1 MNDKL
6 KHLIIGFVFILLLLP
21 LSVSADS
28 TLMKAAYIKDNS
40 LWIKIN
46 ETDKQ
51 ISSEKMLGYPKWSF
65 DGKWLAYLKGKARPL
80 FEGELWLYNL
90 EHDKHFKLHSNS
102 KNNFQWA
109 PATNRIAYQI
119 NPKEQGNGF
128 QSKGQLYLADVRT
141 LTNVQQISSTISN
154 FSWLPDDSGFL
165 ISTKTGDQLDS
176 DIELTQ
182 ILLESNK
189 IQPLV
194 SIPVAEN
201 EYFISTSPFKW
212 SKDNE
217 WIAFLLIPTA
227 SLSADSNTLCIVSK
241 DGKLFTKADKMLNHD
256 EWIQWSPTFPLLG
269 TISGEGREATSN
281 KSLKLHHPLYVKTE
295 DFTPANSV
303 DRDLTWI
310 NNEEIVTAR
319 STESAWLEEEKRPL
333 PALYKVNIHTQKQTQ
348 LTTPSKNEGDFR
360 PQHTGEKVVWVRSN
374 RDNAS
379 IWISDSEGTNQKE
392 WISKI
397 DIGSWYYDKW
407 DWEEVFGLYIPSL
420 AKLAD

>member
-1 MNDKL
+1 MFYKFQRVIL
-6 KHLIIGFVFILLLLP
+6 GLVFLLLLLP
-21 LSVSADS
+21 LSVSADA
-28 TLMKAAYIKDNS
+28 TPLKAAYIKDGT
-40 LWIKIN
+40 LWIKID
-46 ETDKQ
+46 ETAKQ
-51 ISSEKMLGYPKWSF
+51 ISTDNTISYPKWSF
-65 DGKWLAYLKGKARPL
+65 DGKWLAYLKGNKKPL
-80 FEGELWLYNL
+80 FEGELWLYSL
-90 EHDKHFKLHSNS
+90 EQDKHFKLHSNS

-109 PATNRIAYQI
+109 PATNRIAYQVI
-119 NPKEQGNGF
+119 PKEQGDGF
-128 QSKGQLYLADVRT
+128 QSKGQLHMADVMS
-141 LTNVQQISSTISN
+141 LTNVQQIASTISN

-176 DIELTQ
+176 DIELSE
-182 ILLESNK
+182 ILIESKK

-212 SKDNE
+212 SKDNQ

-241 DGKLFTKADKMLNHD
+241 DGKLLTKADKMLNHV
-256 EWIQWSPTFPLLG
+256 EWMQWAPNYPLLG

-310 NNEEIVTAR
+310 NDKEIVTAR
-319 STESAWLEEEKRPL
+319 SAESKWEDEEKRPL
-333 PALYKVNIHTQKQTQ
+333 PALYKVNIHTQQQTQ
-348 LTTPSKNEGDFR
+348 LSTPSKNEGDFR
-360 PQHTGEKVVWVRSN
+360 PQYTGDKVVWVRNN

-379 IWISDSEGTNQKE
+379 IWISDSEGTNHKE
-392 WISKI
+392 WIPAI
-397 DIGSWYYDKW
+397 DIGNWYYDKW
-407 DWEEVFGLYIPSL
+407 DWDEVFGLYVPR
-420 AKLAD
+420 